1 MKLSI
6 TLFQSLLILII
17 VTACSMDSAKR
28 IPLGHDLAPLSLETD
43 ERADIKLDAPVWL
56 WDERLRYRLLYNN
69 PTVVRHYHWDRW
81 QAPLPALLEQRWRGL
96 GESGLSLHIELR
108 RFEQRF
114 ETADL
119 SHVIMTIR
127 IQVRDR
133 HGRRTQRIF
142 DWRQPATTPDA
153 AGAIAAYMVLLERA
167 ERDIE
172 DWLRH
177 RDSEAL

>member
-6 TLFQSLLILII
+6 AFFQLLLIPII

-43 ERADIKLDAPVWL
+43 AYADVKLDAPIWL
-56 WDERLRYRLLYNN
+56 WDERLRYRLLYKD
-69 PTVVRHYHWDRW
+69 PTAVRHYHWDRW

-96 GESGLSLHIELR
+96 GKAGLSLHFELR

-114 ETADL
+114 ESADR

-127 IQVRDR
+127 IQVRDH

-142 DWRQPATTPDA
+142 DWRQPTATPDA
-153 AGAIAAYMVLLERA
+153 AGAIAAYMELLERA